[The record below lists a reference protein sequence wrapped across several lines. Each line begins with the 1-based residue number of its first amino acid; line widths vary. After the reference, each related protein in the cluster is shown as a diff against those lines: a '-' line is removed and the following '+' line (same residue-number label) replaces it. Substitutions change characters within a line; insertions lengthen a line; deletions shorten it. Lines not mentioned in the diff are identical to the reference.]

1 MQIISTSNRYYSQD
15 IILEIFYYDRIN
27 TGIIILNTNTYYS
40 SLI

>member
-15 IILEIFYYDRIN
+15 ILEIFYYDRIN
-27 TGIIILNTNTYYS
+27 TGIIILNINTYYS